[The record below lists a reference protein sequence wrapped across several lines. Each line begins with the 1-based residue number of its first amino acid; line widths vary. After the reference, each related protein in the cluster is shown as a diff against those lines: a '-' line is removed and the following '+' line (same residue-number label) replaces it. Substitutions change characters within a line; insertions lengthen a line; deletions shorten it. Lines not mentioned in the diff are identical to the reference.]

1 MSEPAAAAPETAPES
16 TSESTP
22 ESTPESNP
30 ATEAPATAVEVDVER
45 LFRRE
50 VLVSEADLRIDAAA
64 RMDRGVAGDDDTRL
78 REERIHVRGDATE
91 HYGEL
96 DRHVAGKYERSVGGT
111 DLFLVGERY
120 EERYEGG
127 VDYHASLESQAI
139 VGGGYAGV
147 VAGPCLRLSGWV
159 DYLGWGG
166 WAESDAARV
175 EIAGLM
181 IRSHLAYCHLSGARV
196 VRASTLVDD
205 FATRIET
212 FGTGAETYGTVIHA
226 GAPGSG
232 VTLET

>member
-1 MSEPAAAAPETAPES
+1 MSEEAALATETAPEAAPD
-16 TSESTP
+16 EAPAP
-22 ESTPESNP
+22 ESTADE
-30 ATEAPATAVEVDVER
+30 VEFEVER

-64 RMDRGVAGDDDTRL
+64 RMDRGVVGDDDTRL
-78 REERIHVRGDATE
+78 REERVHVRGDATE
-91 HYGEL
+91 EHGDL
-96 DRHVAGKYERSVGGT
+96 DRHVAGKYERSVEGT
-111 DLFLVGERY
+111 DLFLVGDRY
-120 EERYEGG
+120 EERLEGG
-127 VDYHASLESQAI
+127 VDYHASLETQAI

-166 WAESDAARV
+166 WAEADAARV

-181 IRSHLAYCHLSGARV
+181 IRSHLAYAHLSGARI

-212 FGTGAETYGTVIHA
+212 FGAGVETYGTAIHT